1 VEVIDPRQFLSGGMF
16 REKDF
21 REAVKTFD
29 WSKFQGKPAL
39 IQGCGSVPFPIW
51 AYLVIAAQARRG
63 VVIAR
68 SGATKQ
74 SIMTDC
80 FASLAMTE

>member
-1 VEVIDPRQFLSGGMF
+1 MF

-51 AYLVIAAQARRG
+51 AYLVIAAQLMPYAKSISFGELKDPIPVSGKLGEELSLRGAERR
-63 VVIAR
+63 
-68 SGATKQ
+68 SNL
-74 SIMTDC
+74 S
-80 FASLAMTE
+80 